1 MLKAEWIRGTVESP
15 GPRVPPDILP
25 KALRRH
31 KHRRPDELRLREC
44 CGCATGRRPPD
55 RTLRVARDVVSK
67 MESAL
72 SGFKDV
78 FRGELIDPS
87 HAEYDAA
94 RVVWNGM
101 VDRRPALIAR
111 CADSGDVVS
120 AIRFAREHDLVV
132 AVRSGGH
139 SVAGFST
146 CDGGLLIDLA
156 RMRGARVDTEN
167 RTATVS
173 GGALLRE
180 LDLAAQEWDLA
191 CPVGVVSHTGVA
203 GLTLG
208 GGMGRL
214 QRKHGLTI
222 DNLLAV
228 DLVTADGNLIR
239 VAEET
244 NPELFWAVR
253 GAGAN
258 FGVATSFEF
267 RLHPVG
273 PMITHGLL
281 VYTID
286 RAHEVAARFAEFG
299 ATGPDEMM
307 PTLTF
312 GTVGPDDPWSELEGK
327 AAAVVQVTH
336 SGGVD
341 DAARDLAPLH
351 LERPV
356 ADTVKPKQYLSV
368 QGANDEEL
376 AWGKRFY
383 MKGGFVNAIPDEL
396 IDACIEGIGDAPGR
410 CGIGFWAQG
419 GAMAQVPVD
428 STAFTGRD
436 AAFWIGLEAF
446 WEDPAQDDEFAGW
459 GRRVWETLKRFTAD
473 GHYVNDVIETG
484 QSVVR
489 SIYGDAKYERLLAL
503 KRTYDPENVFRLN
516 QNVVP

>member
-1 MLKAEWIRGTVESP
+1 MTKLERALDGL
-15 GPRVPPDILP
+15 DI
-25 KALRRH
+25 
-31 KHRRPDELRLREC
+31 
-44 CGCATGRRPPD
+44 
-55 RTLRVARDVVSK
+55 
-67 MESAL
+67 
-72 SGFKDV
+72 SGLKDV
-78 FRGELIDPS
+78 FRGELIEPA

-101 VDRRPALIAR
+101 VDRRPAVIAR
-111 CADSGDVVS
+111 CADRDDVVA

-146 CDGGLLIDLA
+146 CDGGLLVDLSNMLGA
-156 RMRGARVDTEN
+156 EVDPERRVARVN
-167 RTATVS
+167 
-173 GGALLRE
+173 GGALLGE
-180 LDLAAQEWDLA
+180 LDLAAQEFDLA

-228 DLVTADGNLIR
+228 DLVTADGSLLR
-239 VAEET
+239 VDEET
-244 NPELFWAVR
+244 NPDLFWGVR

-273 PMITHGLL
+273 PMMTHGFL

-286 RAHEVAARFAEFG
+286 PAHEVAAGFDEFG
-299 ATGPDEMM
+299 ATGPDVVM

-312 GTVGPDDPWSELEGK
+312 GTVGPDDPWSDLVGK
-327 AAAVVQVTH
+327 PVVLVQVSH
-336 SGGVD
+336 SGDVD
-341 DAARDLAPLH
+341 DAERDFGPLRVD
-351 LERPV
+351 RPV
-356 ADTVKPKQYLSV
+356 ADTVEPKQYLSV
-368 QGANDEEL
+368 QGAADEEM

-383 MKGGFVNAIPDEL
+383 MKGGFVNAIPGEL
-396 IDACIEGIGDAPGR
+396 IDACLDGMGDAPGG
-410 CGIGFWAQG
+410 CGIGFWGQG
-419 GAMAQVPVD
+419 GAMARVPAE

-446 WEDPAQDDEFAGW
+446 WEDPAQDDDFRDW
-459 GRRVWETLKRFTAD
+459 GRRVWDTLKPFQTE
-473 GHYVNDVIETG
+473 GHYVNDVVETG

-489 SIYGDAKYERLLAL
+489 SIYGESKYERPLAL
-503 KRTYDPENVFRLN
+503 KRTYDPDNVFRLN